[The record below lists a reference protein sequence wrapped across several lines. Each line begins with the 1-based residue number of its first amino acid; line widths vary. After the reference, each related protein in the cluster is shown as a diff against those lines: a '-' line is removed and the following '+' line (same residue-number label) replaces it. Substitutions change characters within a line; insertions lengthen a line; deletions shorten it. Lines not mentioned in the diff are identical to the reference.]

1 MNHLLDIGPLLNL
14 YLMSQADGV
23 KVDPKYGTLSP
34 FYRDGGRV
42 IVLR

>member
-1 MNHLLDIGPLLNL
+1 MNYVLDIGPLLNL
-14 YLMSQADGV
+14 YLMSQTDGI
-23 KVDPKYGTLSP
+23 KVDAKYGTLSP